1 MIWKYYL
8 LKDQMKHFKKKLL
21 FVAMII
27 TTPFVSDLSAQVSDF
42 SEKEKFAYNYSQ
54 QGKIKEALSEYQ
66 QILDNQPDNKKAK
79 YNMAVLLVK
88 LGKYE
93 KAAKLFEDLL
103 DESPSLKRDCLY
115 NLVIIYGKY
124 LNDQEK
130 AGDYYSQIN
139 R

>member
-1 MIWKYYL
+1 
-8 LKDQMKHFKKKLL
+8 MKHFKRISFCL
-21 FVAMII
+21 VMII
-27 TTPFVSDLSAQVSDF
+27 MTLFSRDLFAQQSDY

-66 QILDNQPDNKKAK
+66 QILDNQPNDKKAK

-93 KAAKLFEDLL
+93 NAAKHFSELAN
-103 DESPSLKRDCLY
+103 ESPDLKRDCLY

-124 LNDQEK
+124 LNNQEK
-130 AGDYYSQIN
+130 AGNYYNQLN